1 VVSGC
6 AAHTAAPRS
15 IEPAPEPEPA
25 PESVRITLL
34 QFNDVYEITPT
45 GDGSTGGLARVATLL
60 RELRATN
67 PNTFAILA
75 GDALSPSALGTAR
88 VDGERLQGRQ
98 MVAVLNALGLDFA
111 TFGNH
116 EFDLDEDAFR
126 ARLAES
132 EFEWLSANVSAASAE
147 PLPNT
152 ARHRV
157 LRVHNGAG
165 DTVRLALFGA
175 TMDRDRADHVRIAEP
190 LDAAVRQAE
199 LLRDSADVLLV
210 MTHLPYVQDAA
221 LAEAVPAIDLIAGGH
236 EHENLLLRRG
246 RDLTPIAKADANVRS
261 VYVHEIV
268 WDPDSRVADVVSRLV
283 SVTDSIAADS
293 ATAHVAEHWLR
304 RAYDGFR
311 EAGFDPDRMVANV
324 TMPLDGLESS
334 ILRDTT
340 ALTKLVASAMLA
352 EVGGADAAIYNAG
365 SIRIDDVIQP
375 GPLSEY
381 DVIRILPFG
390 GPIVEVEIS
399 GALLLR
405 VLDQGERNRGTGGF
419 VQTTRIERDDDGQWS
434 VAGTELD
441 AARTYRVSISDFMLS
456 GREQGMDWL
465 TRDHAELRVVRQHG
479 DVRSALID
487 QLERSFP
494 RR

>member
-1 VVSGC
+1 
-6 AAHTAAPRS
+6 
-15 IEPAPEPEPA
+15 
-25 PESVRITLL
+25 
-34 QFNDVYEITPT
+34 
-45 GDGSTGGLARVATLL
+45 
-60 RELRATN
+60 LRATN

-98 MVAVLNALGLDFA
+98 MIAVLNALGLDFA

-126 ARLAES
+126 ARLGES

-152 ARHRV
+152 ETHRV

-165 DTVRLALFGA
+165 DTLRVALFGA

-190 LDAAVRQAE
+190 LDAAVRHAE
-199 LLRDSADVLLV
+199 LLRDSADVLIV
-210 MTHLPYVQDAA
+210 MTHLPYAQDAA

-236 EHENLLLRRG
+236 EHENLLLHRG
-246 RDLTPIAKADANVRS
+246 HDMTPIAKADANVRS
-261 VYVHEIV
+261 VYVHDIV
-268 WDPDSRVADVVSRLV
+268 WDPDSRVADIVSRLV
-283 SVTDSIAADS
+283 SVTDSIAADT
-293 ATAHVAEHWLR
+293 ATERVAEQWLR

-324 TMPLDGLESS
+324 TVPLDGLESS

-352 EVGGADAAIYNAG
+352 EVGSADAAVYNAG

-381 DVIRILPFG
+381 DAIRILPFG

-419 VQTTRIERDDDGQWS
+419 VQTTGIERAEDGEWS
-434 VAGTELD
+434 VAGTALD
-441 AARTYRVSISDFMLS
+441 AARTYRISISDFMLS

-465 TRDHAELRVVRQHG
+465 TRDHAELRVVREYR
-479 DVRSALID
+479 DVRNALID

>member
-1 VVSGC
+1 
-6 AAHTAAPRS
+6 
-15 IEPAPEPEPA
+15 
-25 PESVRITLL
+25 
-34 QFNDVYEITPT
+34 
-45 GDGSTGGLARVATLL
+45 
-60 RELRATN
+60 
-67 PNTFAILA
+67 
-75 GDALSPSALGTAR
+75 
-88 VDGERLQGRQ
+88 
-98 MVAVLNALGLDFA
+98 
-111 TFGNH
+111 
-116 EFDLDEDAFR
+116 
-126 ARLAES
+126 
-132 EFEWLSANVSAASAE
+132 
-147 PLPNT
+147 
-152 ARHRV
+152 
-157 LRVHNGAG
+157 
-165 DTVRLALFGA
+165 
-175 TMDRDRADHVRIAEP
+175 
-190 LDAAVRQAE
+190 
-199 LLRDSADVLLV
+199 
-210 MTHLPYVQDAA
+210 
-221 LAEAVPAIDLIAGGH
+221 
-236 EHENLLLRRG
+236 
-246 RDLTPIAKADANVRS
+246 
-261 VYVHEIV
+261 
-268 WDPDSRVADVVSRLV
+268 VSRLV
-283 SVTDSIAADS
+283 SVTDSIAADT
-293 ATAHVAEHWLR
+293 ATAHVAEQWLR

-419 VQTTRIERDDDGQWS
+419 VQTTLIERDDDGQWS